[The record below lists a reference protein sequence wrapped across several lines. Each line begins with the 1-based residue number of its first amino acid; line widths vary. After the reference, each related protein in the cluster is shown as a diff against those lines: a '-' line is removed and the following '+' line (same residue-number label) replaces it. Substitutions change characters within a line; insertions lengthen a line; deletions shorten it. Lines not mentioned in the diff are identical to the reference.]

1 MNTFENE
8 LRNSSLR
15 WKDNSFIESQIL
27 SHFEE
32 IEDLIHNKEEHRF
45 NRALT

>member
-32 IEDLIHNKEEHRF
+32 IEDLIHNKRPLHS
-45 NRALT
+45 